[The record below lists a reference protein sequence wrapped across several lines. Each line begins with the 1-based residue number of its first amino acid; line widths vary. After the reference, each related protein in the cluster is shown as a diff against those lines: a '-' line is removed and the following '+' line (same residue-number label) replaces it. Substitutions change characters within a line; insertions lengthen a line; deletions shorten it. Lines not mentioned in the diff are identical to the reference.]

1 MSDNRLAAAF
11 FIPRQQSVSQLA
23 DLAGA
28 AGVEDVYREPVGA
41 EQVVYGRW
49 AGIDGTEV
57 RLDALQAHDCLQLY
71 FWQSSFFELLT
82 DEDDDTLPLE
92 DDGALIV
99 VRAFQAACERLQPEV
114 ALILTHLHES
124 NQEWIR
130 NQYDLVVRRD
140 PTLLAD
146 QTYGLLYVSQALL
159 KGTPIKTRYPNRDA
173 IASPQGIFLFSGRG
187 WGRWF

>member
-11 FIPRQQSVSQLA
+11 FIPRQQSVSTLA
-23 DLAGA
+23 DLAA
-28 AGVEDVYREPVGA
+28 TAGVEDAYREPSVA
-41 EQVVYGRW
+41 AQTLYARW

-57 RLDALQAHDCLQLY
+57 RLDALREHDCLQLY

-92 DDGALIV
+92 QDGALIV
-99 VRAFQAACERLQPEV
+99 AEAFQAACERLQPEV
-114 ALILTHLHES
+114 ALILSHLHES
-124 NQEWIR
+124 NHEWILK
-130 NQYDLVVRRD
+130 QYDLVLRRD

-146 QTYGLLYVSQALL
+146 QTYGLLFVSQALL
-159 KGTPIKTRYPNRDA
+159 KGEPIKTSYPDRDE
-173 IASPQGIFLFSGRG
+173 IAGAPGVLLFAGRG